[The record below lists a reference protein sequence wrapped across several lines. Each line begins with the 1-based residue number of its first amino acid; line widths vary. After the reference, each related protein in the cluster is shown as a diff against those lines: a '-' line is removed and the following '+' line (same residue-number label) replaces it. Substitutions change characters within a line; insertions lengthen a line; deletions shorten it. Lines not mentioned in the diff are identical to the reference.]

1 MQVLHAQLLAAYRIS
16 ARAAIHAAALSTTIA
31 REAAMAVDKL
41 ERSKKLQKRLKKKE
55 RAKETKGKEERQKQ
69 MYLLV
74 EQEWQ
79 QAVEVRRKP
88 SLSA

>member
-1 MQVLHAQLLAAYRIS
+1 
-16 ARAAIHAAALSTTIA
+16 
-31 REAAMAVDKL
+31 MAVDKL

-55 RAKETKGKEERQKQ
+55 RVKETKGKEERQKQ

-79 QAVEVRRKP
+79 QTVEVMRNP
-88 SLSA
+88 SLST